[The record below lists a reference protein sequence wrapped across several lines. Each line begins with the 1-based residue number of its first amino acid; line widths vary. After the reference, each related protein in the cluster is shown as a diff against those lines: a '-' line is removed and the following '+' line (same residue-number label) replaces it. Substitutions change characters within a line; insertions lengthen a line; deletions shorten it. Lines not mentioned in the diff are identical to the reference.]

1 MRFTLADEPVRNTPD
16 PEAGERGPTSPE
28 PGNQPEREPG
38 NETVSP
44 DADNPPKR
52 REGVV
57 SNPDF

>member
-1 MRFTLADEPVRNTPD
+1 MRSTLADEPVRNTPD
-16 PEAGERGPTSPE
+16 PDAVERGPIRPE

-38 NETVSP
+38 NEPVPP
-44 DADNPPKR
+44 DADNPPTR